1 MNEDIIINKVAES
14 GIITINLEDF
24 YPKDPIEVFDLKPYL
39 FRELILREKDFRD
52 ALKREDW
59 LRFQDKTVLIQ
70 NPAEAIIPMWAHML
84 VASYLQPY
92 AKDIDY
98 GDESEYIKRTL
109 LQNIRDMEVE
119 VYRSKRVVVKGC
131 GDLEL
136 PESAYIL
143 ITKKLKPIVKSLM
156 FGEACS
162 TVPIYKIPLQ
172 QKSPGV

>member
-1 MNEDIIINKVAES
+1 MNDDIVVNKVAES
-14 GIITINLEDF
+14 GIITINLEDS
-24 YPKDPIEVFDLKPYL
+24 YPKDPIVVFDLKPYL

-52 ALKREDW
+52 ALKKEDW
-59 LRFQDKTVLIQ
+59 SRFKDKIVLIQ

-98 GDESEYIKRTL
+98 GDESDYIKRTFL
-109 LQNIRDMEVE
+109 RNISDIAAEQ
-119 VYRSKRVVVKGC
+119 YRSKRVVIKGC

-143 ITKKLKPIVKSLM
+143 ITKKIKPLVKSLM

-162 TVPIYKIPLQ
+162 TVPIYKTPLQ